1 MSDERASRLAALRS
15 RVNEQLAAAED
26 AEEEME
32 EMEVIEEIVVRTSKG
47 SGSRIQRIKHRRD
60 IAAETSFTRT
70 IAMWC
75 IIAGSI
81 LGLVTGALLLS
92 GNPSDILSSSLFDSP
107 EHSSVSGHALKAES
121 GEAVEGVRIT
131 LMSGDGKTELFTTTT
146 DSHGFYRFENVKV
159 DLMVM
164 IAEKDGYITIERIF
178 SPDLGGEDPLTMK
191 PGEGIVEEGSAD
203 DILESNLE
211 GVVALTSAIAA
222 LTLLFALVGFIA
234 AAEAHRG
241 MKYRR
246 TQYLCGIALFSR
258 GLIFFGPLLILFG
271 MALLAIAKEQFLD
284 QDIE

>member
-1 MSDERASRLAALRS
+1 MSDERAGRLAALRS
-15 RVNEQLAAAED
+15 RVNKQLAAAED

-32 EMEVIEEIVVRTSKG
+32 EIDEIIVRASKETP
-47 SGSRIQRIKHRRD
+47 SDSRIQRIKQRRD
-60 IAAETSFTRT
+60 IAAETSLTRT
-70 IAMWC
+70 VAMWC

-107 EHSSVSGHALKAES
+107 EHSSVSGHALEAES

-131 LMSGDGKTELFTTTT
+131 LMSADGKTELFTSTT
-146 DSHGFYRFENVKV
+146 DSNGFYRFKNVKI

-164 IAEKDGYITIERIF
+164 VAEKDGYITIERFF

-191 PGEGIVEEGSAD
+191 PGEGVSEEGSAD

-211 GVVALTSAIAA
+211 DVVALTSAIAA
-222 LTLLFALVGFIA
+222 MTLLFALVGFFA
-234 AAEAHRG
+234 AAEAQRG
-241 MKYRR
+241 VKYRR

-284 QDIE
+284 QNIE

>member
-1 MSDERASRLAALRS
+1 MSDERAGRLAALRS
-15 RVNEQLAAAED
+15 RVNKQLAAAED

-32 EMEVIEEIVVRTSKG
+32 EIDEIIVRASKETP
-47 SGSRIQRIKHRRD
+47 SDSRIQRIKQRRD
-60 IAAETSFTRT
+60 IAAETSLTRT
-70 IAMWC
+70 VAMWC

-107 EHSSVSGHALKAES
+107 EHSSVSGHALEAES

-131 LMSGDGKTELFTTTT
+131 LMSADGKTELFTSTT
-146 DSHGFYRFENVKV
+146 DSNGFYRFENVKI

-164 IAEKDGYITIERIF
+164 VAEKDGYITIERFF

-191 PGEGIVEEGSAD
+191 PGEGVSEEGSAD

-211 GVVALTSAIAA
+211 DVVALTSAIAA
-222 LTLLFALVGFIA
+222 MTLLFALVGFFA
-234 AAEAHRG
+234 AAEAQRG
-241 MKYRR
+241 VKYRR

-284 QDIE
+284 QNIE

>member
-1 MSDERASRLAALRS
+1 MSDERAGRLAALRS
-15 RVNEQLAAAED
+15 RVNKQLAAAED
-26 AEEEME
+26 AEEEL
-32 EMEVIEEIVVRTSKG
+32 EEIDEIIVRASKETP
-47 SGSRIQRIKHRRD
+47 SDSRIQRIKQRRD
-60 IAAETSFTRT
+60 IAAETSLTRT
-70 IAMWC
+70 VAMWC

-107 EHSSVSGHALKAES
+107 EHSSVSGHALEAES

-131 LMSGDGKTELFTTTT
+131 LMSADGKTELFTSTT
-146 DSHGFYRFENVKV
+146 DSNGFYRFENVKI

-164 IAEKDGYITIERIF
+164 VAEKDGYITIERFF

-191 PGEGIVEEGSAD
+191 PGEGVSEEGSAD
-203 DILESNLE
+203 EILESNLE
-211 GVVALTSAIAA
+211 DVVALTSAIAA
-222 LTLLFALVGFIA
+222 MTLLFALVGFFA
-234 AAEAHRG
+234 AAEAQRG
-241 MKYRR
+241 VKYRR

-284 QDIE
+284 QNIE